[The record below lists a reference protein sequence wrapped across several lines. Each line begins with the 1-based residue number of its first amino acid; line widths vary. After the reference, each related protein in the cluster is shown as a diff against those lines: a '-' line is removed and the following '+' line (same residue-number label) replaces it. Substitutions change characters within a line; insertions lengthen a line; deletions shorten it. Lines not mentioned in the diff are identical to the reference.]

1 LRVVVEITDKGRQA
15 SSWHAVAPKRKTTV
29 VLIPMGR
36 DTGEGKSRLPRERAH
51 TAGLPPSLSSQ
62 ALSQSHPSGI
72 QPHTRLQLPEW
83 LSRPAASLLTE
94 VALGVPWP
102 GGWGVGAGQA
112 CQRPGLCP
120 QLLQFDPARR
130 LGAGGGGANKLKAHP
145 FFSTTR
151 WSELVG

>member
-1 LRVVVEITDKGRQA
+1 MEITDKGRQA

-94 VALGVPWP
+94 VSHGWSR
-102 GGWGVGAGQA
+102 GGRCLARGGAGRA
-112 CQRPGLCP
+112 EL
-120 QLLQFDPARR
+120 RR
-130 LGAGGGGANKLKAHP
+130 EQQPHRLD
-145 FFSTTR
+145 
-151 WSELVG
+151 V

>member
-1 LRVVVEITDKGRQA
+1 MKMPELTLREVVEITDKGRQA

-29 VLIPMGR
+29 VLIPRGR

-94 VALGVPWP
+94 
-102 GGWGVGAGQA
+102 
-112 CQRPGLCP
+112 
-120 QLLQFDPARR
+120 LLQFDPARR

>member
-1 LRVVVEITDKGRQA
+1 
-15 SSWHAVAPKRKTTV
+15 
-29 VLIPMGR
+29 MGR

-94 VALGVPWP
+94 
-102 GGWGVGAGQA
+102 
-112 CQRPGLCP
+112 
-120 QLLQFDPARR
+120 LLQFDPARR